1 MDSQETLSEL
11 VNKRVDVTSWDD
23 PISMHYHMKQ
33 WGEPKESTKAFLHFF
48 SNEIANSKCLVD
60 IGAGAG
66 AATYF
71 LAVRN
76 HETKFIGL
84 DSSEELIAIAK
95 EMSKEFDSVNLTF
108 EFGDWFSLEE
118 KWMGVDGVI
127 SLQTLSWLPE
137 MRKPMTQIFEVIKP
151 NWIGL
156 SSLFYEGDIS
166 CKVEVY
172 EHSRS
177 RKTYY
182 NVYSLKELER
192 LANEYGYRL
201 VKFGRFDIGVDL
213 PKPKSND
220 VMGTFT
226 ERVLEDSES
235 RRLQISG
242 PLLMNWYFVLL
253 EKM

>member
-1 MDSQETLSEL
+1 MGRKKVRPSE
-11 VNKRVDVTSWDD
+11 VNSNIDATSWDD
-23 PISMHYHMKQ
+23 SISMEYHMKQ
-33 WGEPKESTKAFLHFF
+33 WSDSKESTKAFLCFF
-48 SNEIANSKCLVD
+48 ADEIANSKNLVD

-66 AATYF
+66 AATYY
-71 LAVRN
+71 LAARN
-76 HETKFIGL
+76 YETNFIGL
-84 DSSEELIAIAK
+84 DSSEELIVIAK
-95 EMSKEFDSVNLTF
+95 EMSKEFKLMNLAF
-108 EFGDWFSLEE
+108 EVGDWFRLK
-118 KWMGVDGVI
+118 KWKGVDGVI

-137 MRKPMTQIFEVIKP
+137 MRKPMVQIFEMIKP

-172 EHSRS
+172 ENSRS

-182 NVYSLKELER
+182 NVYSLKELDR
-192 LANEYGYRL
+192 LANEYGYMV
-201 VKFGRFDIGVDL
+201 VKFGRFDIGIDL
-213 PKPKSND
+213 PKPKNMD

-226 ERVLEDSES
+226 ERVLENSDS

-253 EKM
+253 EKK